1 MAVAEGRVHID
12 PTTLHDALGVANV
25 PSLVPLLFQL
35 TGDPKW
41 TRDPYRPTRPRGT
54 DDHDDAG
61 LPAAVQD
68 EIRAAVA
75 EAVLAWAAGRPVAE
89 PAPTGREL
97 LDLLTLSVAE
107 EVPEEYE
114 PMAAEHM
121 GFRARERP
129 AVTAPASSPGDFHV
143 LVIGAGVS
151 GLTAAKHL
159 GDLGI
164 SHTVVEKNPRVGG
177 TWIENRY
184 PGCGVDTPSYLYSL
198 SFFPRAW
205 SNHFG
210 KRGELETYLDELA
223 THFGLRDSIRFGT
236 TVLSA
241 TWDEGTAR
249 WSVVVR
255 GPEGRQE
262 TITANALISAVGQLN
277 VPKIPDLPG
286 LDRFSG
292 PVFHSA
298 RWPENLDLRG
308 KTLAVV
314 GTGASAMQIVP
325 AVVGEAGAIDV
336 YQRSPQWV
344 SPNKNY
350 FRPVGE
356 KIHWLMANVPY
367 YREWYRFRLAWA
379 HNDRIHGSLQKD
391 PDWPHPERALNAV
404 NDSHRKYFTK
414 YILEQLDGRP
424 DLVEKAVPHYPPFGK
439 RMLLDNGWFAA
450 LKDPG
455 VELITAPVT
464 ALTAKGVVTSTG
476 EERPADVVVLATG
489 FEAHRPIR
497 YDIVGRNGQ
506 VLQDLWGEDD
516 ARAYLGITTP
526 GFPNLFFMYGPN
538 TNLGHGGS
546 FINLAE
552 SQIDYVTD
560 ALCRMI
566 NQDIGSIEC
575 RPEVSERYNETLDAA
590 HQRMVWT
597 HQGMDTWYRNS
608 KGRVV
613 TNMPWR
619 VVDYWRM
626 TRSADLADFV
636 VGDRPAG
643 DRPADAG

>member
-1 MAVAEGRVHID
+1 MAVAEGTTPID
-12 PTTLHDALGVANV
+12 PTALRDALDVANI
-25 PSLVPLLFQL
+25 PTLVPLLFQL

-61 LPAAVQD
+61 LPADVRD

-75 EAVLAWAAGRPVAE
+75 EAVLAWAAGRPVAR

-97 LDLLTLSVAE
+97 LDLLTLSVGE

-114 PMAAEHM
+114 PMTAEHM
-121 GFRARERP
+121 GFRAKCP
-129 AVTAPASSPGDFHV
+129 PTVATPGSADFHV

-159 GDLGI
+159 RDLGI

-205 SNHFG
+205 THHFG

-223 THFGLRDSIRFGT
+223 THFGLLDSIRFGT
-236 TVLSA
+236 TAVSA
-241 TWDEGTAR
+241 AWDDDTER
-249 WSVVVR
+249 WTVVVR
-255 GPEGRQE
+255 DPQGRE
-262 TITANALISAVGQLN
+262 RTLTANALISAVGQLN

-286 LDRFSG
+286 LADFHG

-298 RWPENLDLRG
+298 RWPEDLDLRG
-308 KTLAVV
+308 RTVAVI

-325 AVVGEAGAIDV
+325 AVAGEVAALDV

-350 FRPVGE
+350 FRPVGD
-356 KIHWLMANVPY
+356 KVHWLMENVPY
-367 YREWYRFRLAWA
+367 YRAWYRFRLAWA
-379 HNDRIHGSLQKD
+379 HNDRVHASLQKD
-391 PDWPHPERALNAV
+391 PDWPHPERSLNAT
-404 NDSHRKYFTK
+404 NDGHRRFFTR
-414 YILEQLDGRP
+414 YILDQLDGRP
-424 DLVEKAVPHYPPFGK
+424 DLVEKALPDYPPFGK

-450 LKDPG
+450 LRRPG
-455 VELITAPVT
+455 VELITASVT
-464 ALTAKGVVTSTG
+464 ALTRTGVVTSTG
-476 EERPADVVVLATG
+476 EERPADIVVLATG

-497 YDIVGRNGQ
+497 YDIVGRGGQ
-506 VLQDLWGEDD
+506 VLRDLWGEDD

-546 FINLAE
+546 FIFLAE
-552 SQIDYVTD
+552 SQIDYITD
-560 ALCRMI
+560 SLCRMV
-566 NQDIGSIEC
+566 NEDISSIEC
-575 RPEVSERYNETLDAA
+575 RPEVGERYNEALDQA

-619 VVDYWRM
+619 VVDYWTM
-626 TRSADLADFV
+626 TRAVDLDDFV
-636 VGDRPAG
+636 VRHRPA
-643 DRPADAG
+643 AAGQAPGA